1 MNIAII
7 PAREGSKR
15 IKHKNIKS
23 FLGKPI
29 ISYSIKCAKESK
41 IFDRIIVSSD
51 SEKIIKI
58 AKKFGAETPFTRP
71 KNISKDSSST
81 IDVIKHAI
89 KWLQKNGNKP
99 KFICCIYATSPLMLP
114 EDLKKSLKI
123 IKKNKFVIAVSKYSY
138 PIQKSFY
145 LIKNKIKL
153 YNPLSRSI
161 SSQKLKDTYHD
172 AGQFYWATTKTW
184 LNKKS
189 ILNNNSY
196 VFKLPQM
203 RVQDIDSLDDWKIAE
218 KLFKFRK
225 IK

>member
-89 KWLQKNGNKP
+89 KWLQENGNKP